1 MWHMMASYGIHNFE
15 KSDGTRQAV
24 GEALKQD
31 GIILINAEILPKSDS
46 GIESV
51 QAPYCRTFQEF
62 HAETLPATL
71 DALGISGFFA

>member
-1 MWHMMASYGIHNFE
+1 MAHDGIHNCE

-24 GEALKQD
+24 EEALKQD
-31 GIILINAEILPKSDS
+31 GIILLNAEILPKSDS

-51 QAPYCRTFQEF
+51 QAPHCRTSREF

-71 DALGISGFFA
+71 DALGISGLFA